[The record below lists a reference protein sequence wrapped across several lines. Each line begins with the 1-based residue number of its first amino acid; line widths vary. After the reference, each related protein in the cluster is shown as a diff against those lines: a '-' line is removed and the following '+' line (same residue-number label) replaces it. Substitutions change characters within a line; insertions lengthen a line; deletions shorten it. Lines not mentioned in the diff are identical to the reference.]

1 MANPLLQ
8 SQPFPTVEGR
18 VKRAL
23 DAIQELGGET
33 GDNVYLGIGH
43 GYPWA
48 ANDTMIPVPQNTTD
62 YANQVHRD
70 LVALKKLSISTA
82 SLVVQRHDWVAN
94 TYVYDPYQE
103 SVDMFATEQ
112 DIACNGTVSVTN
124 SNILVGVNTTFNVDF
139 SIGQTVQL
147 NGDDIFSIDQR
158 FQVINIAGPNLM
170 TINSNTVGT
179 FTNATLTK
187 VIDTSPN
194 YALNFYVRNI
204 YDQVFICLANNNGS
218 VSTAMPQISL
228 GGQLPQDPYII
239 ADDGYLWKYLYT
251 MSSGSKKLFFT
262 ENWMPIGSDP
272 SVLGA
277 AVDGRLDIINI
288 LDGGEGYNSNVAAC
302 SAPILVLVGDGT
314 GANLTAQV
322 DSNGTITAVNILN
335 GGQNYTT
342 AQLYANTGANGVG
355 ALFDVVIGPRGG
367 YGSNVALELG
377 ATTLMVSTSLTDTEN
392 GTVPVQDIS
401 GAYFTYRQLSLI
413 LNPET
418 SSSNVASNTNY
429 DMTLAIQVSPLGNAI
444 FNMGDIAYQNFAN
457 GVLQGATFTSTVV
470 WYDASTQELH
480 LNNIGGTGV
489 YTPNQPIKGVTRGS
503 SLNAAPYITAA
514 GFAATEPEVDTFSG
528 VDIYFENVAPIQRF
542 PLQTE
547 EIRLIIS
554 F

>member
-1 MANPLLQ
+1 MAKPLLR

-23 DAIQELGGET
+23 DAIEQLGGET

-48 ANDTMIPVPQNTTD
+48 ANDTLIPVPQNTID

-82 SLVVQRHDWVAN
+82 SLVIQRQDWVAN
-94 TYVYDPYQE
+94 TFVYDPYQE
-103 SVDMFATEQ
+103 DADMFATERE
-112 DIACNGTVSVTN
+112 IACNGTVSVTN
-124 SNILVGVNTTFNVDF
+124 SDILVGVNSTFLIDF
-139 SIGQTVQL
+139 SAGDFVRI
-147 NGDDIFSIDQR
+147 NGDDIFSIDQE
-158 FQVINIAGPNLM
+158 FQIVLIANNNTLAL
-170 TINSNTVGT
+170 NSNTIGT

-187 VIDTSPN
+187 IVDTSPD

-204 YDQVFICLANNNGS
+204 YDQVFICLANNNGT
-218 VSTAMPQISL
+218 VSTAMPQISI

-239 ADDGYLWKYLYT
+239 TDDGYKWKYLYT

-262 ENWMPIGSDP
+262 DKWMPIGLDQ
-272 SVLGA
+272 VVEGA
-277 AVDGRLDIINI
+277 ATNGRLDIINI
-288 LDGGEGYNSNVAAC
+288 LSGGEGYNGNVAAC
-302 SAPILVLVGDGT
+302 SAPILALVGDGI
-314 GANLTAQV
+314 GANLTAQI
-322 DSNGTITAVNILN
+322 DSNGTIIAVNILN

-342 AQLYANTGANGVG
+342 ADVTANTGANGVG
-355 ALFDVVIGPRGG
+355 AVFDVVIGPRGG
-367 YGSNVALELG
+367 YGSNVALQLG
-377 ATTLMVSTSLTDTEN
+377 ATTLMVSTSLSDTEN
-392 GTVPVQDIS
+392 GTIPVSDIS
-401 GAYFTYRQLSLI
+401 GEFFTYRQLSLI

-418 SSSNVASNTNY
+418 SSANVASNTNY

-444 FNMGDIAYQNFAN
+444 FNMGDTAYQNFAN
-457 GVLQGATFTSTVV
+457 GVLQGASFVGTVV

-480 LNNIGGTGV
+480 LNNISGTGTF
-489 YTPNQPIKGVTRGS
+489 TPNQPIKGVTRGS
-503 SLNAAPYITAA
+503 SANAAPYITAA
-514 GFAATEPEVDTFSG
+514 AFTAVEPQVETFSG
-528 VDIYFENVAPIQRF
+528 VDIYFENVATIQRF